1 MPTAPT
7 NDPHEGRDPAA
18 PQGAAGAAGPGP
30 GAKDPAR
37 SARQHRAPPA
47 DGRHGDSRARH
58 EPADTPAHGR
68 IVTSSFRPAWWLPGP
83 HLQTLWPN
91 VVRRRPRPAL
101 RRERLELPDGDFLDL
116 DWTPGTSGPLVLVLH
131 GLEGSVHSH
140 YAAGILQTLHG
151 RGLRAV
157 LMHFRGCSG
166 EPNRLP
172 RGYHSGE
179 TGDIAHVVG
188 VLQRRYPET
197 PLAGLGYSLGGNV
210 LLKWLGETGDDN
222 PLRTAVAVS
231 VPFRLDRAAD
241 RLEHGASRL
250 YQAHLLRS
258 LRRSIRRKFAG
269 GELDPPLALD
279 ELRHLR
285 TFRAFDDAVTAPL
298 HGFADAD
305 DYYTRASSR
314 PFLRRIRV
322 PTLLLQAADD
332 PFLTP
337 DALPEE
343 SELAPAVTLEL
354 SARGGHVG
362 FVAGRWPGRARYWP
376 EERIGEH
383 FEALAD

>member
-1 MPTAPT
+1 MPTAHT
-7 NDPHEGRDPAA
+7 NDPRAGREPAAPSGAAGQPRPPHAPPNPDSEAPVEQAADSADPAA
-18 PQGAAGAAGPGP
+18 
-30 GAKDPAR
+30 
-37 SARQHRAPPA
+37 S
-47 DGRHGDSRARH
+47 
-58 EPADTPAHGR
+58 GR
-68 IVTSSFRPAWWLPGP
+68 IVPSSFRPAWWLPGP

-91 VVRRRPRPAL
+91 LIRRPPRPAL

-131 GLEGSVHSH
+131 GLEGSVRSP
-140 YAAGILQTLHG
+140 YAAGILQNLHA

-166 EPNRLP
+166 EPNRLR

-179 TGDIAHVVG
+179 TGDIAHVVEE
-188 VLQRRYPET
+188 LQQRYPET

-210 LLKWLGETGDDN
+210 LLKWLGETGTDN
-222 PLRTAVAVS
+222 PLNAAVAVS
-231 VPFRLDRAAD
+231 VPLRLERAAD

-258 LRRSIRRKFAG
+258 LRRSIRRKFAAS
-269 GELDPPLALD
+269 ELEPPLPLD
-279 ELRHLR
+279 ELHHLR

-298 HGFADAD
+298 HGFRDAD

-314 PFLRRIRV
+314 PFLRDIRV
-322 PTLLLQAADD
+322 PTLVLQAADD

-343 SELAPAVTLEL
+343 TELSSAVTLEL
-354 SARGGHVG
+354 ARRGGHVG
-362 FVAGRWPGRARYWP
+362 FVAGRWPGRGRYWL

-383 FEALAD
+383 FETLTE